1 MKASLDLY
9 RVFVSAARLHSI
21 TLAAEELYISQPAVS
36 HSIARLEEALGCRA
50 VCPAPRAG
58 CG

>member
-36 HSIARLEEALGCRA
+36 HSIARLEEALGL
-50 VCPAPRAG
+50 PAPRAG